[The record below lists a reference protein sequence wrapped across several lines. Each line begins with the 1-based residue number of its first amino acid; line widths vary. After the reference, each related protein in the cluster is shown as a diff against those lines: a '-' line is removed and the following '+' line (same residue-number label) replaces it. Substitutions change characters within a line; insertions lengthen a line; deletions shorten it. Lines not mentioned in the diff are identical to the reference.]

1 MDPQYHSILVV
12 AMAVAA
18 APQAAAVVVAASLAP
33 QSIVSNGRNIIG
45 KYKGLG
51 RQTVR
56 SYIF

>member
-18 APQAAAVVVAASLAP
+18 APQAAVVVAASLAP